1 MSDAVIADSSTLA
14 LVDLIDEN
22 LIEKSLSFPRVL
34 RGEIHGPD
42 PLWFM
47 TGSALPHY
55 NGVVRATFG
64 PETVRE
70 GVEAVVKPFKEKGL
84 PFIWWVGPLTA
95 PRDLG
100 THLQAQGLTHNRD
113 MIGMA
118 AKLSALTEVPGPA
131 ANVTFEP
138 VCDRD
143 QLALWYEVFLRGFPT
158 SFDQAYLDAL
168 VALSLRSD
176 PAWFHYLGRLDGRVV
191 TISSLFVGGG
201 SAGLYNLATLPEARG
216 LGLGAWMTQETFHQA
231 RLMGHM
237 IGTLQTTY
245 PNALRLYHRLGF
257 EVYCKIG
264 IYQYVPKS

>member
-1 MSDAVIADSSTLA
+1 MDNAVIAVSSTSA
-14 LVDLIDEN
+14 LVALIDEN
-22 LIEKSLSFPRVL
+22 LIEKSLSFPRAL

-42 PLWFM
+42 PLWFV

-55 NGVVRATFG
+55 NGVVRATFA

-70 GVEAVVKPFKEKGL
+70 GIEAVMKPFEEKGL
-84 PFIWWVGPLTA
+84 PLTWWVGPLTA
-95 PRDLG
+95 PHDLG
-100 THLQAQGLTHNRD
+100 TQLQAQGLTHNRD

-118 AKLSALTEVPGPA
+118 ANLSALAEVPVLA
-131 ANVTFEP
+131 SNVTFEP
-138 VCDRD
+138 VCNRG
-143 QLALWYEVFLRGFPT
+143 QLASWYEVFLKGFPT

-168 VALSLRSD
+168 AALSLGPD

-216 LGLGAWMTQETFHQA
+216 LGLGAWMTQETFRQA
-231 RLMGHM
+231 HLMGYT

-264 IYQYVPKS
+264 IYQYAPKS